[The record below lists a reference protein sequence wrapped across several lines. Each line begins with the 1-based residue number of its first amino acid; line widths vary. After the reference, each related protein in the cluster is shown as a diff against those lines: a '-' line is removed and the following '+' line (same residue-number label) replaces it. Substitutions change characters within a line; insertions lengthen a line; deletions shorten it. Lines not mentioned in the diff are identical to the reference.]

1 MDVFDEKAT
10 RDALPFAA
18 LIEALAQLFKSGC
31 TMPERQVL
39 EILSAE
45 GKMTSLI
52 MAAWVEGR
60 CYGVKTINIAPRNSA
75 LALPGLHSSYTLFDA
90 VTGVPLAVI
99 DGSELT
105 ARRTA
110 ASSALAASYL
120 AKQDAK
126 HLLVVGAGRIA
137 AILADAYTVVR
148 PIEQVTVWA
157 RDPSKAETLVE
168 KLTAQGYRAALACH
182 LEAAVREAD
191 IVSTATLATQPLIE
205 GAWLKPGSHLDLIG
219 SFTAS
224 MQEADPSCFSGAE
237 LYLDSEAALAK
248 SGDLLAA
255 AKAGVVVPEQVRGT
269 LEGLVRG
276 TAAARQHDRERTVFK
291 SVGIALE
298 DLAAAMLV
306 AKR

>member
-99 DGSELT
+99 
-105 ARRTA
+105 
-110 ASSALAASYL
+110 
-120 AKQDAK
+120 
-126 HLLVVGAGRIA
+126 V
-137 AILADAYTVVR
+137 ADAYTVVR

-255 AKAGVVVPEQVRGT
+255 AKA
-269 LEGLVRG
+269 EGLVRG
-276 TAAARQHDRERTVFK
+276 TAPARQHDRERTVFK